1 MLPRNSGEWS
11 TRASPDGSFDDE
23 NSHQTVKLWFA
34 GWATWRHRHVTV
46 GSLQV
51 NWMYAV
57 RVSDSQ
63 MAHLTTASYLVT
75 SRWVL
80 RRRAGRLAAA
90 FGLLIAAVWVVGGL
104 LHQDLLAGLLVLAGI
119 VVGGFLFVTVTQML
133 TRKPPTED
141 SRTPRFEWEEERDR
155 NPVIPGTKAYWTYG
169 QQLLDRD
176 RDD

>member
-1 MLPRNSGEWS
+1 MVNL
-11 TRASPDGSFDDE
+11 
-23 NSHQTVKLWFA
+23 
-34 GWATWRHRHVTV
+34 AT
-46 GSLQV
+46 S
-51 NWMYAV
+51 
-57 RVSDSQ
+57 
-63 MAHLTTASYLVT
+63 SYIAP
-75 SRWVL
+75 SRSAL
-80 RRRAGRLAAA
+80 RRRAGRLVAA

-119 VVGGFLFVTVTQML
+119 VVGGFLLVTVSQML

-141 SRTPRFEWEEERDR
+141 SRTPRFEWDEERDR